1 MTRPDTPKPTESRL
15 EPRPGQ
21 SGALLEASKK
31 MGVPMALPNQAA
43 LADVGLDFKRLPT
56 VDPSTLDAAAKTIGG
71 DLALTGSMVFSDEVH

>member
-1 MTRPDTPKPTESRL
+1 
-15 EPRPGQ
+15 
-21 SGALLEASKK
+21 